1 MDKGNKDM
9 KASMLGRFCG
19 VVAATAMALSSASAL
34 AAWPNDKIV
43 RMVVPFAAGGSTDLI
58 ARKLAEGLSKKLGAN
73 VIVEN
78 RPGAGGTVGTDY
90 VARQPADGYTIL
102 MGSVSTHGSAPCI
115 YPSLPYNATKDFTPL
130 AVVATI
136 PNVIVINN
144 GKVPAQDLQSF
155 VALAKKDPGRY
166 TYASNGPGTSN
177 HLASA
182 FFTSAAGIS
191 MTHVPYRGSGPALI
205 DLLGGQVDMM
215 MDVIMT
221 SYPYIKEGK
230 LRALAVTSAQ
240 RSPMLPDVPTV
251 AESGYPGFEA
261 IVWFGMFAPAHLPAD
276 IATRLSQAIVAVQNG
291 PEMKQYLESTGSQV
305 SSVSGDAFAAMIKD
319 DNAKWCKVVQ
329 QAKIKLD

>member
-1 MDKGNKDM
+1 M
-9 KASMLGRFCG
+9 KAGLIRRCG
-19 VVAATAMALSSASAL
+19 AFAAYTTGVIMALSTASAM
-34 AAWPNDKIV
+34 AAWPHDKII

-58 ARKLAEGLSKKLGAN
+58 ARKLAEGLSKQLDGN

-115 YPSLPYNATKDFTPL
+115 YPKLPYDAAKDFTPL

-136 PNVIVINN
+136 PNVIVVN
-144 GKVPAQDLQSF
+144 KDVPAHNLQEF
-155 VALAKKDPGRY
+155 VQLLKKDPEKY

-182 FFTSAAGIS
+182 LFTNTAGVQ

-205 DLLGGQVDMM
+205 DLVGGQINMM
-215 MDVIMT
+215 MDVVMT

-230 LRALAVTSAQ
+230 IRALAVTSSQ
-240 RSPMLPDVPTV
+240 RSKLLPDVPTV

-261 IVWFGMFAPAHLPAD
+261 IVWFGMFAPPHMPTD
-276 IATRLSQAIVAVQNG
+276 IRDRLSKAILTVQNG
-291 PEMKQYLESTGSQV
+291 PSLKPYLEEQGAEV
-305 SSVSGDAFAAMIKD
+305 SSIANDAFASMLKGETQ
-319 DNAKWCKVVQ
+319 KWCKVVQ
-329 QAKIKLD
+329 QAHIRLD

>member
-1 MDKGNKDM
+1 MR
-9 KASMLGRFCG
+9 ARMLRGCCG
-19 VVAATAMALSSASAL
+19 ALFGAVLALSATVAF
-34 AAWPNDKIV
+34 AAWPNDKII

-58 ARKLAEGLSKKLGAN
+58 ARKLAEGLSKNLGAN

-115 YPSLPYNATKDFTPL
+115 YGNLPYDAAKDFTPL

-136 PNVIVINN
+136 PNVIVVN
-144 GKVPAQDLQSF
+144 KQLPAQDLQSF

-205 DLLGGQVDMM
+205 DLLGGQVNMM

-221 SYPYIKEGK
+221 SYPYIKAGK

-261 IVWFGMFAPAHLPAD
+261 IVWFGMFGPAKLPAD
-276 IATRLSQAIVAVQNG
+276 IANRLSQAIVAVQNG
-291 PEMKQYLESTGSQV
+291 PDMKSYLESTGSQV
-305 SSVSGDAFAAMIKD
+305 SSVTGKDFAAMIKE
-319 DNAKWCKVVQ
+319 DNAKWCKVVK
-329 QAKIKLD
+329 QANIRLE